1 MKNPRNSC
9 RQETASYLNGGKK
22 LLKPSK
28 MLMKI
33 IIWLPQLSERT
44 DQVNHVRV
52 DDEIRNCLNE
62 ILNEI

>member
-1 MKNPRNSC
+1 
-9 RQETASYLNGGKK
+9 
-22 LLKPSK
+22 